1 MDVSR
6 GLFGNISGRLGLLV
20 GQFRAF
26 WDPSRGLRSP
36 SAVKRRVLQTC
47 TVFIISKK
55 MLGSRG
61 ILRSILGRVWGSSWG
76 RSGCLGGHPQASEAH
91 RQRTGDFFKHSTCH
105 KFLQNF
111 NLSGAFGKPLGA
123 SSGPMGAAWGRRGSV
138 LGAPGPISGSS
149 WTILAASRA
158 VFGPSRGRF
167 GTVLGGS
174 GALVKR
180 SWRRLGLLM
189 QASRQFVRISW

>member
-76 RSGCLGGHPQASEAH
+76 RSGCLGGPS
-91 RQRTGDFFKHSTCH
+91 TGLGGPSAMNRRFLQTFNLFY
-105 KFLQNF
+105 FLQNF